1 MQSALGT
8 AHRPR
13 TRGRGITQSELDTAH
28 RPRTRGREI
37 TQSEL
42 DTAHRPRTRGRGITQ
57 SELDTAHR
65 PRTRGREIT
74 QSELDTAH
82 RPRTRGR
89 GITQS
94 ELDTAHR
101 ARDSSWEKD
110 SPQTVHPRLLREA
123 TMIGVIELVLLC
135 GGVSAGS
142 HSLRYFYTAMTPIPG
157 LPEFVAVGYVDD
169 ATIDYYDS
177 NLQEVISRQ
186 QWMAE
191 SQGPE
196 YWEQQTQILRSSEHI
211 GQTNIQTALNRT
223 NQTGGIHTVQVMYG
237 CELQDDGSTSGFH
250 QEGWDGRDYIS
261 FDKDNMVW
269 VTPVSWGLITKN
281 KWDQDKAR
289 NQQRKGYLEGTCIE
303 WLKKYLKLGEKELRH
318 VAPQVFLSADKA
330 SAAKPTQLCCLVTG
344 FYPRD
349 IEVTLLRNGA
359 PIADTCSTGILPN
372 HDGTYQLRR
381 WVQIAPEN
389 GANYSCQYEQSEKEG
404 MEILDWVE
412 TV

>member
-1 MQSALGT
+1 
-8 AHRPR
+8 
-13 TRGRGITQSELDTAH
+13 
-28 RPRTRGREI
+28 
-37 TQSEL
+37 
-42 DTAHRPRTRGRGITQ
+42 
-57 SELDTAHR
+57 
-65 PRTRGREIT
+65 
-74 QSELDTAH
+74 
-82 RPRTRGR
+82 
-89 GITQS
+89 
-94 ELDTAHR
+94 
-101 ARDSSWEKD
+101 
-110 SPQTVHPRLLREA
+110 
-123 TMIGVIELVLLC
+123 
-135 GGVSAGS
+135 
-142 HSLRYFYTAMTPIPG
+142 
-157 LPEFVAVGYVDD
+157 
-169 ATIDYYDS
+169 
-177 NLQEVISRQ
+177 
-186 QWMAE
+186 
-191 SQGPE
+191 
-196 YWEQQTQILRSSEHI
+196 
-211 GQTNIQTALNRT
+211 
-223 NQTGGIHTVQVMYG
+223 MYG
-237 CELQDDGSTSGFH
+237 CELRDDGSTNGFH

-404 MEILDWVE
+404 MEILDWARMLPVTVGSSEGTNIRLIVGIVVAAIALIAVVIGAVALKRRGGEYKHSYSSANPVRGVE
-412 TV
+412 SSSNSSALA

>member
-223 NQTGGIHTVQVMYG
+223 NQTG
-237 CELQDDGSTSGFH
+237 
-250 QEGWDGRDYIS
+250 
-261 FDKDNMVW
+261 
-269 VTPVSWGLITKN
+269 
-281 KWDQDKAR
+281 
-289 NQQRKGYLEGTCIE
+289 
-303 WLKKYLKLGEKELRH
+303 

-404 MEILDWVE
+404 MEILDWARMLPVTVGSSEGTNIRLIVGIVVAAIALIAVVIGAVALKRRGGEYKHSYSSANPVRGVE
-412 TV
+412 SSSNSSALA